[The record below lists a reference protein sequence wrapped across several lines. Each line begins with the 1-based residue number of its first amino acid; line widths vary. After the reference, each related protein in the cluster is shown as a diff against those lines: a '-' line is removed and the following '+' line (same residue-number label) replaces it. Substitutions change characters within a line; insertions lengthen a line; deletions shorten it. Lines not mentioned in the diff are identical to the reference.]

1 MCARKEGHKETIVN
15 KQSKMRRALGSG
27 VAGVAALAMLATG
40 TAHAANGSTYY
51 SSKQPYIVPQQ
62 AVDMS
67 YSAAPEGYTITY
79 TEMLARH
86 GSRGLSSYKY
96 DALLMKM
103 AETAKAEDGFVDKET
118 GEKFIKNLE
127 AITAANVDNGY
138 GMLTGQGESQH
149 QGIGERAYKR
159 NQTLFDQAAADGET
173 IEYESSG
180 EARATESGENFKLGF
195 DSASNGEL
203 ANSYVTPANPTGQTT
218 DGIFNASPN
227 TLYFHKVKNPDG
239 EGKAEGSTEWKIA
252 SEYEQFVEDNST
264 IDAAM
269 DYIEGKGES
278 VADDLLGQIF
288 DSEFLDNIG
297 EEEGQYSWY
306 NTSDGKEHADEVNNV
321 TGEEEPDGLDDKTG
335 KDINLF
341 WNDAPNADVNVD
353 ADARGEMEKHI
364 TSKVDAAMD
373 LYNLYII
380 AADMQEENIGSHT
393 FNFDHYFESID
404 PTEGKTF
411 AWILDAEDFYEKGPS
426 YAGQNETY
434 RIAQPLLDD
443 FFASID
449 ERVAGGTTAA
459 TFRFAH
465 AETIMPFAALIG
477 APGSTQQAPA
487 VVEPQSVDDVYN
499 YNKNEWRGESVTP
512 MAANIQWDVATRDG
526 IDPKTGKAYTP
537 LIRMLYNEEEVAFGG
552 TNTLTRGLSSCTPVA
567 EGSTWYKESELKS
580 CLGLEEK
587 RVPTDEEPTITVDTD
602 TSGDQ
607 QQDGNAGDQNQN
619 TGDGVTGPSDST
631 KKPTATDQPKT
642 IAKTGSAMIVPAVA
656 AVALIAA
663 GVTLVFVRRA
673 KRH

>member
-1 MCARKEGHKETIVN
+1 MN

-40 TAHAANGSTYY
+40 TAHAANTYY
-51 SSKQPYIVPQQ
+51 SSKQPYIAPQQ
-62 AVDMS
+62 VS
-67 YSAAPEGYTITY
+67 YSAAPEGYAITY

-103 AETAKAEDGFVDKET
+103 AETAKAENGFVDKET
-118 GEKFIKNLE
+118 GEEFIKNLE

-159 NQTLFDQAAADGET
+159 NQTLFDQAAADGEK

-180 EARATESGENFKLGF
+180 EARATESGENFKKGF
-195 DSASNGEL
+195 DRESNGEL
-203 ANSYVTPANPTGQTT
+203 ANSYVTPSNPTGQSTT
-218 DGIFNASPN
+218 GIFNASPN
-227 TLYFHKVKNPDG
+227 TLYFHKIENPDG
-239 EGKAEGSTEWKIA
+239 EKKEEGSAEWKIA
-252 SEYEQFVEDNST
+252 SEYEQFIKDNPT

-269 DYIEGKGES
+269 DYIEAKGEG
-278 VADDLLGQIF
+278 VADALLTQIF
-288 DSEFLDNIG
+288 KPEFLNNIG
-297 EEEGQYSWY
+297 EGEGKYSWY
-306 NTSDGKEHADEVNNV
+306 NTIDGKEHTDEVNNT
-321 TGEEEPDGLDDKTG
+321 TGKKEPDGLDDKTG
-335 KDINLF
+335 KSIDLF

-380 AADMQEENIGSHT
+380 AADMQEENTDAHG
-393 FNFDHYFESID
+393 FDFDKYFEGID
-404 PTEGKTF
+404 STEGETF

-426 YAGQNETY
+426 YAGQDETY

-449 ERVAGGTTAA
+449 ERVAGGDTAA

-499 YNKNEWRGESVTP
+499 YNNEWRGETVTP
-512 MAANIQWDVATRDG
+512 MAANIQWDVATKDG
-526 IDPKTGKAYTP
+526 DPETGKAYTP
-537 LIRMLYNEEEVAFGG
+537 LVRMLYNETEVPFNA
-552 TNTLTRGLSSCTPVA
+552 SCTPVA

-607 QQDGNAGDQNQN
+607 QQDGNAGDQSQN

-631 KKPTATDQPKT
+631 KKPTAADQPKT

-656 AVALIAA
+656 AVVLIAA

>member
-1 MCARKEGHKETIVN
+1 MN

-40 TAHAANGSTYY
+40 TAHAANGTYY

-62 AVDMS
+62 ALDMS

-138 GMLTGQGESQH
+138 GMLTGQGAIQH
-149 QGIGERAYKR
+149 QGIGERAYQR
-159 NQTLFDQAAADGET
+159 NKQLFDQAAADGET

-203 ANSYVTPANPTGQTT
+203 ANSYITPSNPTGQSTT
-218 DGIFNASPN
+218 GIFNASPN
-227 TLYFHKVKNPDG
+227 TLYFHKIENPDG
-239 EGKAEGSTEWKIA
+239 NPKENNPNNPEDAYDIA
-252 SEYEQFVEDNST
+252 QRYEDFINADSVKSYIDAVEDYKKSED
-264 IDAAM
+264 I
-269 DYIEGKGES
+269 S
-278 VADDLLGQIF
+278 RDLLSTVF
-288 DSEFLDNIG
+288 KTEFIDKIG
-297 EEEGQYSWY
+297 TDKDHMWY
-306 NTSDGKEHADEVNNV
+306 NTIDGKPYDDEDENLI
-321 TGEEEPDGLDDKTG
+321 EDGTSDHYIG
-335 KDINLF
+335 NC
-341 WNDAPNADVNVD
+341 APNAKPDDKD
-353 ADARGEMEKHI
+353 ACGEA
-364 TSKVDAAMD
+364 SKSIESVVDAAMD

-380 AADMQEENIGSHT
+380 AADMTEENAGSHT
-393 FNFDHYFESID
+393 FDFDQYFADID
-404 PTEGKTF
+404 PTEGETF

-426 YAGQNETY
+426 VAGQTETY

-443 FFASID
+443 FFNSID
-449 ERVAGGTTAA
+449 DRVDGGTTAA

-465 AETIMPFAALIG
+465 AETIIPFAALIK
-477 APGSTQQAPA
+477 APGSEEQI
-487 VVEPQSVDDVYN
+487 PQGKIYDPLGLLGDQGYQSNWY
-499 YNKNEWRGESVTP
+499 GESVTP

-526 IDPKTGKAYTP
+526 IDPETDKAYTP
-537 LIRMLYNEEEVAFGG
+537 LVRMLYNEEEVAFGG

-607 QQDGNAGDQNQN
+607 QQDGNAGDQSQN

-631 KKPTATDQPKT
+631 KKPTAADQPKT

-656 AVALIAA
+656 AVVLIAA

>member
-1 MCARKEGHKETIVN
+1 MN

-40 TAHAANGSTYY
+40 TAHAADGTYYSTYY

-62 AVDMS
+62 ALDMS

-138 GMLTGQGESQH
+138 GMLTGQGAIQH
-149 QGIGERAYKR
+149 QGIGERAYQR
-159 NQTLFDQAAADGET
+159 NKQLFDQAAADGET

-203 ANSYVTPANPTGQTT
+203 ANSYITPSNPTGQSTT
-218 DGIFNASPN
+218 GIFNASPN

-239 EGKAEGSTEWKIA
+239 NPKENNPNNPEDAYDIA
-252 SEYEQFVEDNST
+252 QRYEDFINADSVKSYIDAVEDYKKSED
-264 IDAAM
+264 I
-269 DYIEGKGES
+269 S
-278 VADDLLGQIF
+278 RDLLSTVF
-288 DSEFLDNIG
+288 KTEFIDKIG
-297 EEEGQYSWY
+297 TDKDHMWY
-306 NTSDGKEHADEVNNV
+306 NTIDGKPYDDEDENLI
-321 TGEEEPDGLDDKTG
+321 EDGTSDHYIG
-335 KDINLF
+335 NC
-341 WNDAPNADVNVD
+341 APNAKPDDKD
-353 ADARGEMEKHI
+353 ACGEA
-364 TSKVDAAMD
+364 SKSIESVVDAAMD

-380 AADMQEENIGSHT
+380 AADMTEENAGSHT
-393 FNFDHYFESID
+393 FGFDQYFADID
-404 PTEGKTF
+404 RTEGETF

-426 YAGQNETY
+426 VAGQTETY

-443 FFASID
+443 FFNSID
-449 ERVAGGTTAA
+449 DRVDGGTTVA

-465 AETIMPFAALIG
+465 AETIIPFAALIK
-477 APGSTQQAPA
+477 APGSEEQI
-487 VVEPQSVDDVYN
+487 PQDKIYDPLGLLGDQGYQSNWY
-499 YNKNEWRGESVTP
+499 GETVTP

-537 LIRMLYNEEEVAFGG
+537 LIRMLYNEKEVAFGG
-552 TNTLTRGLSSCTPVA
+552 TNTLARGLSSCTPVA

-607 QQDGNAGDQNQN
+607 QQDGNAGDQSQN

-631 KKPTATDQPKT
+631 KKPTAADQPKT

-656 AVALIAA
+656 AVVLIAA

>member
-180 EARATESGENFKLGF
+180 EDRATESGENFKLGF

-269 DYIEGKGES
+269 DYIEAKGEG
-278 VADDLLGQIF
+278 VADALLTQIF
-288 DSEFLDNIG
+288 KPEFLNNIG
-297 EEEGQYSWY
+297 EGEGKYSWY
-306 NTSDGKEHADEVNNV
+306 NTIDGKEHTDEVNNT
-321 TGEEEPDGLDDKTG
+321 TGEKKPDGLDDKTG
-335 KDINLF
+335 KSIDLF

-380 AADMQEENIGSHT
+380 AADMQEENTDAHR
-393 FNFDHYFESID
+393 FDFGKYFEGIS
-404 PTEGKTF
+404 TEGETF

-426 YAGQNETY
+426 YAGQTETY

-443 FFASID
+443 FFNSID
-449 ERVAGGTTAA
+449 DRVDGGKTAA

-465 AETIMPFAALIG
+465 AETIIPFAALIK
-477 APGSTQQAPA
+477 APGSEEQI
-487 VVEPQSVDDVYN
+487 PQGKIYDPLDLLGDQGYKSNWY
-499 YNKNEWRGESVTP
+499 GESVTP
-512 MAANIQWDVATRDG
+512 MAANIQWDVATKD
-526 IDPKTGKAYTP
+526 DPETGKAYTP
-537 LIRMLYNEEEVAFGG
+537 LVRMLYNETEVPFNA
-552 TNTLTRGLSSCTPVA
+552 SCRPVA

-580 CLGLEEK
+580 CLGLNTVESTE
-587 RVPTDEEPTITVDTD
+587 DPTITVETG
-602 TSGDQ
+602 TSGGQ
-607 QQDGNAGDQNQN
+607 QQDGNTQNDQKQDAGDATKQ
-619 TGDGVTGPSDST
+619 PSASDR
-631 KKPTATDQPKT
+631 PKT
-642 IAKTGSAMIVPAVA
+642 IPKTGSAMIVPAVA
-656 AVALIAA
+656 GVVLVAA
-663 GVTLVFVRRA
+663 GVTLVFIRRA
-673 KRH
+673 KQR

>member
-1 MCARKEGHKETIVN
+1 MN

-40 TAHAANGSTYY
+40 TAHAANGTYY
-51 SSKQPYIVPQQ
+51 SSKQPYIAPQQ
-62 AVDMS
+62 VS

-103 AETAKAEDGFVDKET
+103 AETAKAENGFVDKET
-118 GEKFIKNLE
+118 GEEFIKNLE

-159 NQTLFDQAAADGET
+159 NQTLFDQAAADGEK

-180 EARATESGENFKLGF
+180 EARATESGENFKKGF
-195 DSASNGEL
+195 DRESNGEL
-203 ANSYVTPANPTGQTT
+203 ANSYVTPSNPTGQSTT
-218 DGIFNASPN
+218 GIFNASPN
-227 TLYFHKVKNPDG
+227 TLYFHKIENPDG
-239 EGKAEGSTEWKIA
+239 EKKEEGSAEWKIA
-252 SEYEQFVEDNST
+252 SEYEQFIKDNPT

-269 DYIEGKGES
+269 DYIEAKGEG
-278 VADDLLGQIF
+278 VADALLTQIF
-288 DSEFLDNIG
+288 KPEFLNNIG
-297 EEEGQYSWY
+297 EGEGKYSWY
-306 NTSDGKEHADEVNNV
+306 NTIDGKEHTDEVNNT
-321 TGEEEPDGLDDKTG
+321 TGEKKPDGLDDKTG
-335 KDINLF
+335 KSIDLF

-380 AADMQEENIGSHT
+380 AADMQEENTDAHR
-393 FNFDHYFESID
+393 FDFDKYFEGID
-404 PTEGKTF
+404 STEGETF

-426 YAGQNETY
+426 YAGQDETY

-443 FFASID
+443 FFNSID

-465 AETIMPFAALIG
+465 AETIMPFAALIK
-477 APGSTQQAPA
+477 APGSEEQI
-487 VVEPQSVDDVYN
+487 PQ
-499 YNKNEWRGESVTP
+499 NKIYDPLGLLGDRGYQSNWYGESVTP
-512 MAANIQWDVATRDG
+512 MAANIQWDVATKDD
-526 IDPKTGKAYTP
+526 DPETGKAYTP
-537 LIRMLYNEEEVAFGG
+537 LVRMLYNETEVPFNA
-552 TNTLTRGLSSCTPVA
+552 SCTPVA

-607 QQDGNAGDQNQN
+607 QQDGNTQNDQKQDAGDATKQ
-619 TGDGVTGPSDST
+619 PSASDR
-631 KKPTATDQPKT
+631 PKT
-642 IAKTGSAMIVPAVA
+642 IPKTGSAMIVPAVA
-656 AVALIAA
+656 GVVLVAA